1 MTKISGQRLP
11 FQEQIDFL
19 RQKVRIPTERYDEL
33 TSQQH
38 DKAFVVAGA
47 MKADLLADL
56 HNAVQKAVADGQAFH
71 EFQAQFDDIL
81 AKKGWLN
88 DKDKDYKAWRAKVI
102 YSTNLRTSHMA
113 GRYKQMRGADVL
125 KARPYWRYRHNTAEN
140 PRHQH
145 KSWDGL
151 VLPADSPFWQT
162 NYPPNGWG
170 CRCTVEAIN
179 ERELKR
185 MGKEKPDE
193 LPANYADNAGE
204 GFDGVAEASWF
215 PDVSKYPH
223 DLAKVLVSSN
233 LHEGVFNR
241 WAGQINKDIDEI
253 IFEVLPEQSKIQV
266 VKFDKIT
273 AKQSEIDRLKM
284 DGKTERL
291 SEAITADEWQQ
302 HYGVTLERY
311 DGTRHKVRVENKP
324 ADFVIVDDNDKPKEW
339 MLVDF
344 MGTMLKSDTK
354 GITGL
359 NYALDGHKRQKRF
372 FEDLKKQI
380 LIHLAKSDILPIDLR
395 HYTPKNRT
403 KIVAFVLSL
412 PIAQQKQIFLIG
424 A

>member
-1 MTKISGQRLP
+1 
-11 FQEQIDFL
+11 
-19 RQKVRIPTERYDEL
+19 
-33 TSQQH
+33 
-38 DKAFVVAGA
+38 
-47 MKADLLADL
+47 
-56 HNAVQKAVADGQAFH
+56 
-71 EFQAQFDDIL
+71 
-81 AKKGWLN
+81 
-88 DKDKDYKAWRAKVI
+88 
-102 YSTNLRTSHMA
+102 
-113 GRYKQMRGADVL
+113 
-125 KARPYWRYRHNTAEN
+125 
-140 PRHQH
+140 
-145 KSWDGL
+145 
-151 VLPADSPFWQT
+151 
-162 NYPPNGWG
+162 
-170 CRCTVEAIN
+170 
-179 ERELKR
+179 
-185 MGKEKPDE
+185 
-193 LPANYADNAGE
+193 
-204 GFDGVAEASWF
+204 
-215 PDVSKYPH
+215 
-223 DLAKVLVSSN
+223 
-233 LHEGVFNR
+233 
-241 WAGQINKDIDEI
+241 
-253 IFEVLPEQSKIQV
+253 
-266 VKFDKIT
+266 
-273 AKQSEIDRLKM
+273 M

-359 NYALDGHKRQKRF
+359 NYALDEHKRQKRF